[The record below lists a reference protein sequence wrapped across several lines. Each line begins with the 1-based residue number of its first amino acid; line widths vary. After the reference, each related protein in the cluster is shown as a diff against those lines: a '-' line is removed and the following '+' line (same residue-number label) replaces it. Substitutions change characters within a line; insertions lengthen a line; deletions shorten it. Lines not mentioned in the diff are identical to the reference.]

1 MLIMF
6 EIDISDIFA
15 CVDNPQKLAQLMI
28 IEHLQENQFADV
40 LQNRYS

>member
-15 CVDNPQKLAQLMI
+15 CVDNPQKLAQLII
-28 IEHLQENQFADV
+28 IEHL
-40 LQNRYS
+40 